1 MSVPRPVLDE
11 PVRTALDG
19 IAHPLSIASAARDRG
34 GELTDFVLEFVNL
47 AAATWI
53 GQPRSAVV
61 GRKVG
66 ELLPAL
72 HRYGLFN
79 ELRTVVETG
88 RPFRQ
93 AGLRLVDAVIDGR
106 NLGGRFDM
114 GALRLGDG
122 YLSVWQD
129 IGDGDSRSDEL
140 DLSLRRAHALI
151 PLIRLESVGLPRARR
166 SRLAT

>member
-11 PVRTALDG
+11 RVRSALDG
-19 IAHPLSIASAARDRG
+19 IGHPLSVATAVRDHA
-34 GELTDFVLEFVNL
+34 GELSDFRLEFVNL
-47 AAATWI
+47 AAAEWT
-53 GQPRSAVV
+53 GQPREAIV

-72 HRYGLFN
+72 HQFGLFD
-79 ELRTVVETG
+79 ELRSVVETG

-93 AGLRLVDAVIDGR
+93 AGVRFVDAVIDGR
-106 NLGGRFDM
+106 NVGGRFDM

-129 IGDGDSRSDEL
+129 IGEGESTSDEL
-140 DLSLRRAHALI
+140 DLSLRESHALI
-151 PLIRLESVGLPRARR
+151 PLIRLE
-166 SRLAT
+166 